1 MKIVSSFYFDNNT
14 KKKKQSVYKRPDFF
28 YHDHKRTEFFFFENK
43 RTEFLVYPKWTNEN
57 LSYVIF
63 FIINM
68 NKIRRE
74 EYAWYLLLYT
84 DGLYLS
90 VFHSLSLIDIKVH
103 LFGVAPIICFGVLAN

>member
-14 KKKKQSVYKRPDFF
+14 KKKNSQFIKDQIFF
-28 YHDHKRTEFFFFENK
+28 IMIIKEQNFFFENK